1 MNKVVPIRHSCTWAQ
16 LLGRPWQLECTRMF
30 PTTLTNLRNTLKND
44 ESRFGL
50 FTLTKRAYYTLYLV
64 QVSLINPKNS
74 WFCFHTGRPSSLS
87 LKDVAIDVAQD
98 PFIRL
103 LAELCKTITR
113 SSDEIYGQRHESLL
127 HMWKVARTI
136 ADDLRGHEA
145 HMRQALGIGLDSSIQ
160 TGSLWVRQTIF
171 TSRKKHTDRLLALI

>member
-1 MNKVVPIRHSCTWAQ
+1 MRITPYIWFKYHS
-16 LLGRPWQLECTRMF
+16 
-30 PTTLTNLRNTLKND
+30 LT
-44 ESRFGL
+44 
-50 FTLTKRAYYTLYLV
+50 
-64 QVSLINPKNS
+64 QKNS

-103 LAELCKTITR
+103 LAGLCKVVTR

-136 ADDLRGHEA
+136 ADDLRGHET
-145 HMRQALGIGLDSSIQ
+145 HMRQALGVGLDSGIQ
-160 TGSLWVRQTIF
+160 TGSLGVQQTIF
-171 TSRKKHTDRLLALI
+171 NTRKKDTDRLLALI